1 MAPRLATLAVALLW
15 TAGCAGLDET
25 AVRSVDRAEVISDEA
40 GGSSSGGAG
49 SGGEATTTT
58 TATPGTTT
66 TSVPEGPPSD
76 QRTLAKVQRITGGL
90 TPKSVVYDG
99 QGRMFAQNMVYG
111 HTINVYDRSFQRV
124 AVIPDTVDLSAF
136 GYSSSHQGGP
146 VEAAASAD
154 RKHMYVTNY
163 QMYGPGFDNPGDDKC
178 AKGNWDPSFV
188 YRIDGETLAIDQI
201 IEVGAVPKYIAT
213 SPDGRWLLN
222 SNWCGYDLSVV
233 DVASAKEV
241 RKVPLGRF
249 PRGIA
254 VTPDS
259 RFAYVAVMGSKDIAK
274 VDLDTF
280 AVTWISAVGSG
291 PRHLVI
297 SPDGR
302 WLYATLNGDAKI
314 AKIDT
319 ATDTVVQRVATGAQ
333 PRSMAI
339 SRDGSALYVVNYAV
353 DRMTKLAT
361 SDLRTLQTVP
371 TDHHPIGIDYDPGTD
386 SVWVAAYSGS
396 LTVFEDR

>member
-1 MAPRLATLAVALLW
+1 MRAAAP
-15 TAGCAGLDET
+15 
-25 AVRSVDRAEVISDEA
+25 AEVVSDEGA
-40 GGSSSGGAG
+40 GGPVVEGSEG
-49 SGGEATTTT
+49 SGEVGATTTAAPTTTT
-58 TATPGTTT
+58 TALPQ
-66 TSVPEGPPSD
+66 GPPSD
-76 QRTLAKVQRITGGL
+76 QRTLTKVERITGGL

-99 QGRMFAQNMVYG
+99 QGRMFAQNMMYS
-111 HTINVYDRSFQRV
+111 HTINVYDRSYQRV
-124 AVIPDTVDLSAF
+124 AVIPDTVDLTAF

-188 YRIDGETLAIDQI
+188 YRINGETLAIDQI
-201 IEVGAVPKYIAT
+201 IQVGAVPKYIAT
-213 SPDGRWLLN
+213 SPDGKWLLN

-233 DVASAKEV
+233 DVESAKEV
-241 RKVPLGRF
+241 RTVPLGRF
-249 PRGIA
+249 PRGIV

-259 RFAYVAVMGSKDIAK
+259 RFAYVAVMGTKDIAK
-274 VDLDTF
+274 VDLETF
-280 AVTWISAVGSG
+280 ALTWITGVGSG

-302 WLYATLNGDAKI
+302 WIYATLNGDAKI

-319 ATDTVVQRVATGAQ
+319 TTDTVVQKVATGAQ

-339 SRDGSALYVVNYAV
+339 SRDGTALYVVNYAV
-353 DRMTKLAT
+353 DRMTKLAS
-361 SDLRTLQTVP
+361 SDLRTLQTLD

>member
-1 MAPRLATLAVALLW
+1 MV
-15 TAGCAGLDET
+15 
-25 AVRSVDRAEVISDEA
+25 SDEGSGAA
-40 GGSSSGGAG
+40 GGQDGGVEPAPTSTG
-49 SGGEATTTT
+49 APTTTT
-58 TATPGTTT
+58 TT
-66 TSVPEGPPSD
+66 VPEGPPSD
-76 QRTLAKVQRITGGL
+76 QRTLTKVQRITGGL

-99 QGRMFAQNMVYG
+99 QGRMFAQNMIYS
-111 HTINVYDRSFQRV
+111 HTVDVYDRSFQKV
-124 AVIPDTVDLSAF
+124 AEIPDTVDLTAF
-136 GYSSSHQGGP
+136 GFPGSHQGGP
-146 VEAAASAD
+146 VEAAPSAD

-188 YRIDGETLAIDQI
+188 YRINGETLAVDQVI
-201 IEVGAVPKYIAT
+201 QVGAVPKYIAT
-213 SPDGRWLLN
+213 SPDGKWILN
-222 SNWCGYDLSVV
+222 SNWCGYDLSVA

-249 PRGIA
+249 PRGIV

-259 RFAYVAVMGSKDIAK
+259 RYAYVAVMGAKDIAK
-274 VDLDTF
+274 VDLESF
-280 AVTWISAVGSG
+280 AVAWIKGVGSG

-302 WLYATLNGDAKI
+302 WVYATLNGDAKI

-319 ATDTVVQRVATGAQ
+319 TTDTVVQRVATGAQ
-333 PRSMAI
+333 PRSMTI
-339 SRDGSALYVVNYAV
+339 SRDGTALYVVNYAV
-353 DRMTKLAT
+353 DRMTKLAA
-361 SDLRTLQTVP
+361 SDLRTLQTVN